1 METRLHPKARA
12 KGLRLI
18 CRTRELECGFLRSVV
33 YSHPPHDSEF
43 QVAINDMSKQSG
55 SKSARGVWPCIQ
67 GEKSYC
73 IQNLGAVS
81 LSSSR
86 ELKVS
91 KRISIVKS
99 TMFSSHRNTDSSP
112 PKRITPAWSRSQ
124 WAHVTLNV
132 QNHELSLGYFRLWF
146 IATYMKTFKTPELVD
161 WPFIVN

>member
-18 CRTRELECGFLRSVV
+18 CRTRELECGFLRSIV
-33 YSHPPHDSEF
+33 YSHPPHDSE
-43 QVAINDMSKQSG
+43 SKLLSMTCPSKAAAKVREESG
-55 SKSARGVWPCIQ
+55 PAYK
-67 GEKSYC
+67 EKKSYC

-99 TMFSSHRNTDSSP
+99 TMFSSHWNPDSSP